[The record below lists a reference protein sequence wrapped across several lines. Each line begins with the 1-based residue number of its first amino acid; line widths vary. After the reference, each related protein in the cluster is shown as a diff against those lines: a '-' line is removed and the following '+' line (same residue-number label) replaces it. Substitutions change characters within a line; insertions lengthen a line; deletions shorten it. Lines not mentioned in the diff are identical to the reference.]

1 MWLLL
6 ELQDQK
12 PTQGTVRALP
22 GLHFNLHPC
31 GKHRITP
38 TTANVLAC
46 PCSKTQTKCQKSSE
60 TKESSPHSQSKAHTS
75 LVLFPVL
82 GTASSELTGE
92 FPLSSWKPP
101 LPIHKGR
108 ILL

>member
-1 MWLLL
+1 MCLLL
-6 ELQDQK
+6 ELQDQE
-12 PTQGTVRALP
+12 PTQRTVRALP
-22 GLHFNLHPC
+22 CLHFNLHPC
-31 GKHRITP
+31 GKHWITS
-38 TTANVLAC
+38 TTSSVLAC
-46 PCSKTQTKCQKSSE
+46 PCSKAQTKCQKSSE

-75 LVLFPVL
+75 PALFPVL
-82 GTASSELTGE
+82 GTASSEMTGA